1 MFCAQASTKG
11 EGTVL
16 YNCTKHVSN
25 PRNNKI
31 PTPKSSLIDVSCQA
45 TLYRL
50 AHMAGKEDVLQAMGL
65 EDSLVPRDPKPD
77 VVIIAL
83 SLANE
88 GLTMSSQPVGI
99 L

>member
-1 MFCAQASTKG
+1 
-11 EGTVL
+11 
-16 YNCTKHVSN
+16 
-25 PRNNKI
+25 
-31 PTPKSSLIDVSCQA
+31 
-45 TLYRL
+45 
-50 AHMAGKEDVLQAMGL
+50 MAGKEDVLQAMGL